1 MTDSIFTAL
10 ADKHRRFILSL
21 LRTREMNVGEIRVT
35 MNVTGA
41 TLSHHLDILKRANLI
56 QGERRGRYI
65 WYRLNTPLF
74 DDVLRQV
81 QSFFLP
87 IA

>member
-1 MTDSIFTAL
+1 MTDSAFTAL

-21 LRTREMNVGEIRVT
+21 LRTRDMNVGEIRAT

-56 QGERRGRYI
+56 QGDRRGRYI